1 MHVHSI
7 EGHPQRRYTEG
18 EICYETRKTFETVKT
33 CPEHHSVI
41 IQRSQMKNCSKY
53 PMCDEEQLIYHC
65 FGYNESFV
73 EVCAPI
79 NRIVGHYCVLFDFG
93 VGRIL
98 PDYNKPCPE
107 CPSVYSSNESSTYL
121 SCVAPIL
128 STSTPKTI
136 FDSTSDFG
144 HNVSI
149 ISNLPERINSDRST
163 SEPLVTST
171 RFMIP
176 GNDTI
181 HTRENSS
188 DSAEIYIIIT
198 IFILIVVGIVLYK
211 LKTKSNKKKKGKRTS
226 KQNETSS
233 DSQLEQLEESALYS
247 FSELPRRMSGH
258 CHSPANTGAN
268 KMTDEAGPSQKKNSS
283 TFIMDTFDDKSH
295 STTNVHFRKP
305 EPEDLAT
312 IKTKAEGESVSIKGV
327 IHEIIEDLKPV
338 EGAKDPDLILL

>member
-1 MHVHSI
+1 MFGTIGRSSSSACVLIVPILIIMHVYSI
-7 EGHPQRRYTEG
+7 EAHPQRRYTEE
-18 EICYETRKTFETVKT
+18 EICYETRKTFETVKK

-53 PMCDEEQLIYHC
+53 PMCHDKQLIYHC

-79 NRIVGHYCVLFDFG
+79 SRIVGNFCVLFDYG

-107 CPSVYSSNESSTYL
+107 CPSIYSSNESSTYL

-128 STSTPKTI
+128 STSTTKTV
-136 FDSTSDFG
+136 FDSTSDLAKSNNLKEKPAKG
-144 HNVSI
+144 HNI
-149 ISNLPERINSDRST
+149 RLISNLPERTNSARLT

-188 DSAEIYIIIT
+188 DSAEMYIIIIGS
-198 IFILIVVGIVLYK
+198 IFIMIVVGFVLYK
-211 LKTKSNKKKKGKRTS
+211 IKTRSS
-226 KQNETSS
+226 EQSSFKQ
-233 DSQLEQLEESALYS
+233 ESIS
-247 FSELPRRMSGH
+247 LPLT
-258 CHSPANTGAN
+258 N
-268 KMTDEAGPSQKKNSS
+268 
-283 TFIMDTFDDKSH
+283 SH
-295 STTNVHFRKP
+295 S
-305 EPEDLAT
+305 EP
-312 IKTKAEGESVSIKGV
+312 GESR
-327 IHEIIEDLKPV
+327 D
-338 EGAKDPDLILL
+338 ILTDDQHTLVTQCHTHGDKQPLLVKRLPQI

>member
-1 MHVHSI
+1 MVFGYRQHLPSVMCGTMGRSSSSACVLIVPLLIIMHVHSI
-7 EGHPQRRYTEG
+7 EAHPQRRYTEG

-53 PMCDEEQLIYHC
+53 PMCHEEQLIYHC

-73 EVCAPI
+73 EVCTPI

-98 PDYNKPCPE
+98 PDYKKPCPE

-128 STSTPKTI
+128 STSTTKTV
-136 FDSTSDFG
+136 FDSTSDLAKSNNLKEKPAKG
-144 HNVSI
+144 HNI
-149 ISNLPERINSDRST
+149 RLISNLPERINGARST

-181 HTRENSS
+181 HTREKSS
-188 DSAEIYIIIT
+188 DSAEVYFGIIGSIV
-198 IFILIVVGIVLYK
+198 IMIIIVVGFFLRRNK
-211 LKTKSNKKKKGKRTS
+211 PCSNKENNAVTEANPDNAV
-226 KQNETSS
+226 NENITVEVP
-233 DSQLEQLEESALYS
+233 L
-247 FSELPRRMSGH
+247 
-258 CHSPANTGAN
+258 
-268 KMTDEAGPSQKKNSS
+268 
-283 TFIMDTFDDKSH
+283 
-295 STTNVHFRKP
+295 
-305 EPEDLAT
+305 
-312 IKTKAEGESVSIKGV
+312 
-327 IHEIIEDLKPV
+327 IEF
-338 EGAKDPDLILL
+338 